1 MLIHQ
6 HLKLVQEWNEAREQL
21 KYWNQKEGE
30 LREAVV
36 TSVFTSTKTEG
47 SETIDLAAD
56 WKLKATKKFNYNL
69 TNKDNSL
76 VNIIRTMPQVIIENL
91 VRWNPD
97 LNLTVYRKLDSAM
110 QELLTPVLTIKPA
123 KPTLELVPPNANSVH
138 E

>member
-1 MLIHQ
+1 
-6 HLKLVQEWNEAREQL
+6 
-21 KYWNQKEGE
+21 
-30 LREAVV
+30 
-36 TSVFTSTKTEG
+36 
-47 SETIDLAAD
+47 
-56 WKLKATKKFNYNL
+56 
-69 TNKDNSL
+69 
-76 VNIIRTMPQVIIENL
+76 MPQVIMENL